1 VSETHGTLDW
11 AARIRERAAA
21 CGIDLGD
28 PLPDVLAAH
37 VESVL
42 RVNTELHLTAIT
54 EPDEY
59 LERHLGESFEGAAMV
74 DPDATG
80 QVLDIGSGNG
90 YPGLPLA
97 AARPRLQVT
106 LAEASRRKAAFLRQL
121 VRESVVANASVLEVQ
136 VQRPGDL
143 EGFGPF
149 RLVTSR
155 AMGGWS
161 KILPRLAP
169 MLEPGGEMLV
179 WAGDDVEKIAKR
191 AVWRRLA
198 PVDRRRLPG
207 RNQSWIWRFRPVGN

>member
-1 VSETHGTLDW
+1 VSETHATFDW
-11 AARIRERAAA
+11 AARIRERAAS
-21 CGIDLGD
+21 CGIDLDD
-28 PLPDVLAAH
+28 PLPGFLAAH
-37 VESVL
+37 VVSVL
-42 RVNTELHLTAIT
+42 RVNTELHLTTIT

-106 LAEASRRKAAFLRQL
+106 LAEASRRKGAFLRQFL
-121 VRESVVANASVLEVQ
+121 RESTAVNVSVLEVQ

-143 EGFGPF
+143 DGFGPF

-155 AMGGWS
+155 AMGGWT

-179 WAGDDVEKIAKR
+179 WAGDEVETIAKR
-191 AVWRRLA
+191 AVWRRLV
-198 PVDRRRLPG
+198 PVDRRPLPG
-207 RNQSWIWRFRPVGN
+207 RKQSWIWRFRSAAS